1 MGIKYIEGSLEII
14 GDLSVEGSYIYAR
27 NEIAVGDN
35 NEVTITP
42 EGVSINGSPVI
53 TEQTLKALP
62 EYSDDNDGQFLRII
76 GGEPA
81 WSTVPNAEE
90 ATF

>member
-1 MGIKYIEGSLEII
+1 MGVKNII
-14 GDLSVEGSYIYAR
+14 GELQV
-27 NEIAVGDN
+27 
-35 NEVTITP
+35 
-42 EGVSINGSPVI
+42 NGSKVL
-53 TEQTLKALP
+53 TEDDTISALP

-76 GGEPA
+76 DGEPT